1 MACGIPA
8 VGFKTGGI
16 TEQVSA
22 NCGILVEPKN
32 VKNLAEAINM
42 LLNNDEKRKTFSL
55 NCRKRVLE
63 NYSIE
68 KFKERYIN
76 LYKKIL
82 K

>member
-1 MACGIPA
+1 LACGIPV
-8 VGFKTGGI
+8 VGFRAGGVP
-16 TEQVSA
+16 EQVSSD
-22 NCGILVEPKN
+22 CGILVEPKN
-32 VKNLAEAINM
+32 VKDLAETINM

-68 KFKERYIN
+68 KFKERYID